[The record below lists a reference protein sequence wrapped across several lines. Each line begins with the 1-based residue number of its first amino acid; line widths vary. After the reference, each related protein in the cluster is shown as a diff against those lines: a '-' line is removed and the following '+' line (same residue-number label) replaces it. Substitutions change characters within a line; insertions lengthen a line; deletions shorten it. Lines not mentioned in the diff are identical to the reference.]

1 MKFPHCAEI
10 TCKNFSKLDFS
21 RELKKISTKVGN
33 TATHKV
39 VYTTRMNA
47 EKPPSESGKQA
58 RAAVDDEQEKKEAII
73 YVTFENNLVQ
83 VIEDSYNYSF
93 LSIFSEIGG
102 AVGIMVGMSCMTII
116 EYLLMLHKKS
126 YNLQMGDS

>member
-1 MKFPHCAEI
+1 
-10 TCKNFSKLDFS
+10 
-21 RELKKISTKVGN
+21 
-33 TATHKV
+33 
-39 VYTTRMNA
+39 MNA

-58 RAAVDDEQEKKEAII
+58 RVAGVDEQDKKEAII